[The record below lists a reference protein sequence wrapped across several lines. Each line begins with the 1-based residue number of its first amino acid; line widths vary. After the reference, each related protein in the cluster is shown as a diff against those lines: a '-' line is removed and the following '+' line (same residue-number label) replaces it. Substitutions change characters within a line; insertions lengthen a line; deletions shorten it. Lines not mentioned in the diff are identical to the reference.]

1 VKTPLVRRTLSVF
14 AVLKGRELRSF
25 WTADWVSD
33 AGSFVTF
40 IALAVYVNQ
49 LTGSPAAVGLALGL
63 RSIPWFTIGPFAGVL
78 ADRLDRRAV
87 MVASNLIR
95 AGLVALLPFVR
106 SVWAIYVIALASA
119 CFGPLFRSARS
130 AMLPTIAPQGQ
141 LVPALAVVETTHQVL
156 HTVGP
161 AFGGLVV
168 LLVGARWAFFVD
180 AASFVLATLFLLRI
194 APRSPS
200 RADPRTVRSEIADG
214 FRRLFTA
221 GPLRAW
227 LLLDVAL
234 ALGASGIIALL
245 VPYVRDVLERPG
257 GEYGIVLAVAGLG
270 TVVASLVIASRDD
283 THSRAPWAVASILSL
298 AAFLAV
304 LGQPSF
310 VLLLPIA
317 FVSGLGEA
325 GIVLPMTA
333 TVAETLPDDV
343 RGRAYGVQNSIS
355 ELASAAGSIGFAWL
369 GEPEHLGVTGAIGLA
384 AGTGAALALLALVLG
399 GGAAIARR
407 ERERLAELRASD
419 ERGGAPA
426 RPHHG

>member
-1 VKTPLVRRTLSVF
+1 MSVF
-14 AVLKGRELRSF
+14 AVLKERELRSF
-25 WTADWVSD
+25 WMSDWVSD

-87 MVASNLIR
+87 MIASNLIR
-95 AGLVALLPFVR
+95 AGLVALIPFVR
-106 SVWAIYVIALASA
+106 ATWAIYVIALASA

-130 AMLPTIAPQGQ
+130 AMLPAIAPRGR
-141 LVPALAVVETTHQVL
+141 LVPALAVIETTHQVL

-180 AASFVLATLFLLRI
+180 AASFVLATLFLLQI
-194 APRSPS
+194 ASHPRP
-200 RADPRTVRSEIADG
+200 RAESRTVRSEVADG
-214 FRRLFTA
+214 FRRLF
-221 GPLRAW
+221 GPAALRAW
-227 LLLDVAL
+227 MYLDVAL

-245 VPYVRDVLERPG
+245 VPYVRDVLRQPG

-270 TVVASLVIASRDD
+270 TVVASLVIASRDAR
-283 THSRAPWAVASILSL
+283 HSRAPWAVASILSL

-325 GIVLPMTA
+325 GIVLPVTA

-343 RGRAYGVQNSIS
+343 RGRAYGAQNSIS

-369 GEPEHLGVTGAIGLA
+369 GEPEHLGVTPAIGLA
-384 AGTGAALALLALVLG
+384 AGVGAALALLSLVLG

-407 ERERLAELRASD
+407 ERERLAEQRPDAERAHR
-419 ERGGAPA
+419 EPAHPAP
-426 RPHHG
+426 G

>member
-1 VKTPLVRRTLSVF
+1 MIGHGLRRTASLF
-14 AVLKGRELRSF
+14 TVLRSRELRAF
-25 WTADWVSD
+25 WFSDWVSD

-95 AGLVALLPFVR
+95 AALVAVLPFVTD
-106 SVWAIYVIALASA
+106 VWAIYVIAFASA

-130 AMLPTIAPQGQ
+130 ALLPLIAPRRE
-141 LVPALAVVETTHQVL
+141 LVPALAVIETTHQVL

-168 LLVGARWAFFVD
+168 LVAGARWAFFVD
-180 AASFVLATLFLLRI
+180 AASFVAATAFLVRI
-194 APRSPS
+194 PARGRPGGQ
-200 RADPRTVRSEIADG
+200 ARTVRHELADG
-214 FRRLFTA
+214 FRRLFQTPPA
-221 GPLRAW
+221 RAW
-227 LLLDVAL
+227 AILEVPL
-234 ALGASGIIALL
+234 ALGGAGVVALL
-245 VPYVRDVLERPG
+245 VPYVRDQLGRPG

-270 TVVASLVIASRDD
+270 TVVSSLIIASRDD
-283 THSRAPWAVASILSL
+283 HHSRAPWAVASVLSL

-304 LGQPSF
+304 LGNPSF
-310 VLLLPIA
+310 VLLLPVA

-325 GIVLPMTA
+325 GIVLPVTA

-343 RGRAYGVQNSIS
+343 RGRAYGAQNSIS
-355 ELASAAGSIGFAWL
+355 ELASAAGHIGFAWL
-369 GEPEHLGVTGAIGLA
+369 GEPEHLGVTPAIGLA
-384 AGTGAALALLALVLG
+384 AGVGAALALLPLVLG
-399 GGAAIARR
+399 GRAAIARR
-407 ERERLAELRASD
+407 ERERLAQLRDERKDRASV
-419 ERGGAPA
+419 
-426 RPHHG
+426 H